1 MEKSWTALVIKL
13 IVIGLAGIIILPLFG
28 QFTTGQ
34 AALTALVL
42 TLIGYFLG
50 DLTILPRLSR
60 NADISA
66 ILIDAVTAILV
77 VGVAD
82 WAINGAIT
90 LRAGGWV
97 LFLAILA
104 IEEWFF
110 HKNLT
115 PTPTPAGGEP
125 GNS

>member
-1 MEKSWTALVIKL
+1 MDRSWTALAIKL
-13 IVIGLAGIIILPLFG
+13 IVVGLAGIIILPLFG
-28 QFTTGQ
+28 LFTTGQ
-34 AALTALVL
+34 AALTALIL

-60 NADISA
+60 NADVTA
-66 ILIDAVTAILV
+66 VLIDAVTAILV
-77 VGVAD
+77 IGVAD

-90 LRAGGWV
+90 LRAGGWI
-97 LFLAILA
+97 LFLAVLA

-110 HKNLT
+110 HKNLA
-115 PTPTPAGGEP
+115 PTPTPADGES